1 MWNQH
6 HYWSPYNGMPMQGPP
21 QHMQYIPCPPDSVD
35 KVVKILRHLD
45 KKKIRDE
52 RRKEEEEKK
61 KKEKSA
67 PKPITFTLAQV
78 FVFVILFGVPVGMA
92 NLYWLNLLKEA
103 LKAMN

>member
-1 MWNQH
+1 MWNPH
-6 HYWSPYNGMPMQGPP
+6 PPFYNPYGYSGFPP
-21 QHMQYIPCPPDSVD
+21 PNMNYIPCPPDSAD
-35 KVVKILRHLD
+35 KVMKIMKHLE
-45 KKKIRDE
+45 KRKLRDE
-52 RRKEEEEKK
+52 KRKEEEDKK

-103 LKAMN
+103 LIQMK